1 MLYLYELSLESPRE
15 SSPLLGRNKKMSF
28 DIALI
33 LTIMCTM
40 CIAWY
45 GYVSPSGVSLKIHT
59 LAIASATWL
68 TAFFAYYMAA
78 EAPLRPQYHTVLILL
93 WYCTTT
99 LTYIVLYEKGRS
111 EVRNELRDNKSR

>member
-1 MLYLYELSLESPRE
+1 
-15 SSPLLGRNKKMSF
+15 MSF

-111 EVRNELRDNKSR
+111 EVRNELRDKSR

>member
-1 MLYLYELSLESPRE
+1 
-15 SSPLLGRNKKMSF
+15 MSF

-40 CIAWY
+40 YIAWY

-78 EAPLRPQYHTVLILL
+78 EAPQRPGYHTALVYAYYGVLAST
-93 WYCTTT
+93 YVT
-99 LTYIVLYEKGRS
+99 LYYRGCAEEHNKM
-111 EVRNELRDNKSR
+111 RDKSR

>member
-1 MLYLYELSLESPRE
+1 MLYLYELSLESPGE

-40 CIAWY
+40 YIAWY

-78 EAPLRPQYHTVLILL
+78 EAPLRPQHQTVLILM

>member
-1 MLYLYELSLESPRE
+1 
-15 SSPLLGRNKKMSF
+15 MSF

-40 CIAWY
+40 YIAWY

-68 TAFFAYYMAA
+68 LLFFTYYMV
-78 EAPLRPQYHTVLILL
+78 EESSHRPTHHTAVIYI
-93 WYCTTT
+93 YCCVMA
-99 LTYIVLYEKGRS
+99 LTYTILYHKGCI
-111 EVRNELRDNKSR
+111 EEHKKLRDKSR